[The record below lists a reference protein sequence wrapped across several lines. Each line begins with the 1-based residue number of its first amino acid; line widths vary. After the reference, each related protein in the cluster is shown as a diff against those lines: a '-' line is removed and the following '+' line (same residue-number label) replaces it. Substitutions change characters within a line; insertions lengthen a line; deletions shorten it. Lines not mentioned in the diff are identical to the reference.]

1 MFSPVPHFQQTFPAS
16 SHSTANPD
24 AIDSATPNHSA
35 CNFPPPTVLRVNL
48 RAFSATNTGT
58 KLLHGHAIRDGRQSP
73 YPASAVSL
81 RAESLDNSAC
91 APAECPQIHTL
102 LSRAELPPRW
112 SASSKIAFASS
123 GVRSKMLFIQKPYHT
138 QTKFPN
144 ECQVNMITV
153 SNSLQTF
160 SLPWGLIFPWAGCYF
175 FTL

>member
-1 MFSPVPHFQQTFPAS
+1 M
-16 SHSTANPD
+16 NPD
-24 AIDSATPNHSA
+24 ASDSATPSQSA

-48 RAFSATNTGT
+48 RAFSATSTGT
-58 KLLHGHAIRDGRQSP
+58 KLLQGHAIRLGRQSP

-91 APAECPQIHTL
+91 APAECPHIHTL

-123 GVRSKMLFIQKPYHT
+123 GVRSKMLLIQKPYHT

-175 FTL
+175 FTS